1 MALLVN
7 SFGVLRESS
16 CASPAVLSC
25 WNASSSSFWDAH
37 LLPHLGEH
45 GHVAEEGDAQ
55 HQLALRVENRI
66 GFEDQLPPVGNGL
79 HARGGCPVRMTS
91 GFSTTSSLPRLTN
104 SITECPS
111 ISSRGM
117 PVISAWRLFKCTT
130 VPSTSEMQIPSL
142 KASKADQDTLAT
154 LHVRS

>member
-1 MALLVN
+1 MHSTSLP
-7 SFGVLRESS
+7 
-16 CASPAVLSC
+16 CASKTGL
-25 WNASSSSFWDAH
+25 ASRISFR
-37 LLPHLGEH
+37 PSETVCTR
-45 GHVAEEGDAQ
+45 VA
-55 HQLALRVENRI
+55 
-66 GFEDQLPPVGNGL
+66 
-79 HARGGCPVRMTS
+79 GCPVRMTS

-142 KASKADQDTLAT
+142 KASK
-154 LHVRS
+154 S

>member
-25 WNASSSSFWDAH
+25 WNASSSSFWT
-37 LLPHLGEH
+37 LICSRISEMH
-45 GHVAEEGDAQ
+45 GHVAEEGCAQ

-79 HARGGCPVRMTS
+79 HARGG
-91 GFSTTSSLPRLTN
+91 LPRPHDLRVQHHV
-104 SITECPS
+104 EPAALDELHHGMPQHLFA
-111 ISSRGM
+111 GM

-142 KASKADQDTLAT
+142 KASK
-154 LHVRS
+154 S